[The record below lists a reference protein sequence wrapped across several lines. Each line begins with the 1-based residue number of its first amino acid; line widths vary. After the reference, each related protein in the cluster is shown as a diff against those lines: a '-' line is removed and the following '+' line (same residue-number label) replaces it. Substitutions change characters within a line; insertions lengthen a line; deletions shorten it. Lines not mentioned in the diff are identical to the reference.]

1 MKKLIA
7 LLLAALLCLGTML
20 PALAENETEARPE
33 TFPYMFS
40 EYKTYFDFLS
50 ENLFGITPEWGADVE
65 ALIAMARVEG
75 FGDTYLEVDAEEYVK
90 TVITMVSI
98 PVADDTQIT
107 TAANSF
113 GQLVALITL
122 SSRAAQDVSTFT
134 NETINAVQNELVE
147 MISELM
153 SHVSDALNGP
163 VTLEHEVDGDLCT
176 LVMSFDL
183 EAMTLTFGFM
193 LQP

>member
-90 TVITMVSI
+90 NIITMVAI

-107 TAANSF
+107 AAANSF